1 MATYEKDEDKPLTG
15 LAKDFF
21 NVLKKRVVNKV
32 TDPLSEDLDEELQEW
47 AMNVKNTRLVSKIL
61 TLWIS
66 TMNLRLFEPD
76 EDEEPDEDNYT
87 IHQCSR
93 IIGTNEK
100 IYASG
105 STALHVLA
113 ICDEHDL
120 FNVMVSWG
128 ANIFTEN
135 KKNFSPKYMIE
146 RKGYKILSSGE
157 FKGYIDL

>member
-1 MATYEKDEDKPLTG
+1 MATYDKEKPLTE

-21 NVLKKRVVNKV
+21 NVLKERVVSKA
-32 TDPLSEDLDEELQEW
+32 THPLLEDFGEELQEW
-47 AMNVKNTRLVSKIL
+47 VKNVKNTRQVSNIV

-66 TMNLRLFEPD
+66 TMSLRLSEPD

-87 IHQCSR
+87 IDQCRR
-93 IIGTNEK
+93 IIGIDET

-105 STALHVLA
+105 STVLHVLA
-113 ICDEHDL
+113 ICDEPDW

-128 ANIFTEN
+128 ANIFT
-135 KKNFSPKYMIE
+135 KNEKQFSPKDMIE
-146 RKGYKILSSGE
+146 RKGYTILSSGE